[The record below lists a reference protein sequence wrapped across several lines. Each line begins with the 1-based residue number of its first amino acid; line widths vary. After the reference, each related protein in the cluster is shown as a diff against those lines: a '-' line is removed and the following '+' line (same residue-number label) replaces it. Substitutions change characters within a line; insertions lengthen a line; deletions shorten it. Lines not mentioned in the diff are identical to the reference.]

1 MSSAAVS
8 QKQSESVAV
17 AEVQPLQEV
26 NFSFDST
33 ARTERLSREI
43 FRIGSSVL
51 IALAVAVALL
61 SFVRAPRFL
70 GLGLGLAGLVSFVS
84 LSCSR
89 EIRQR
94 ILRRGLEDKSDGKH
108 VLIVGTGSV
117 GKALASY
124 FEEQKATGYN
134 VIGFLDDDNSACARV
149 LGKPDDLRRV
159 AQKHFIDEVFLTTPA
174 DAALTGRLWSEARSA
189 RISMSL
195 VESPEGSE
203 GSADNVAHTAGYRV
217 VTIHRRPEHVVAT
230 NLKRELDVL
239 LAAVL
244 LAVLSPLMLAV
255 ALAVKL
261 DSDGQV
267 LYRCRRMGKRGR
279 LFTCYKFRTMVSDAH
294 AMRDRLTHLNEYEK
308 VLFKIRQDPRITP
321 LGKFLRKYS
330 LDELPQ
336 LWNVLVGEMS
346 LVGPRPPLPEEYEQY
361 TIEYRQRLRV
371 KPGSTGLWQVTARQN
386 PSFDVYMRLDLQYVE
401 NWSLWWD
408 LKILVQ
414 TIPAVLHGTGW

>member
-1 MSSAAVS
+1 
-8 QKQSESVAV
+8 
-17 AEVQPLQEV
+17 
-26 NFSFDST
+26 
-33 ARTERLSREI
+33 
-43 FRIGSSVL
+43 
-51 IALAVAVALL
+51 
-61 SFVRAPRFL
+61 
-70 GLGLGLAGLVSFVS
+70 VSFVS

-89 EIRQR
+89 EMRQR

-195 VESPEGSE
+195 VESPEGS
-203 GSADNVAHTAGYRV
+203 GRSADNVAHTAGYRV

-371 KPGSTGLWQVTARQN
+371 KPGITGLWQVTARQN